1 MLAVIGY
8 FLGWLFTTGTG
19 TTVFVTLAEEVLF
32 VFAVLFITFVLFD
45 GILVF
50 LLPVDEFID
59 NGYNF
64 VLLLLL
70 DLEVGYIVVALDPES
85 GLLLFVFVVRG

>member
-1 MLAVIGY
+1 MLI
-8 FLGWLFTTGTG
+8 TGTG
-19 TTVFVTLAEEVLF
+19 TGTGTAVFVTLVEVLF
-32 VFAVLFITFVLFD
+32 VFAVLFITFVLFY

-59 NGYNF
+59 NGCNF

-70 DLEVGYIVVALDPES
+70 LLLLLDREVGYIVVALDPES

>member
-1 MLAVIGY
+1 MLI
-8 FLGWLFTTGTG
+8 TGTG
-19 TTVFVTLAEEVLF
+19 TGTAVFVTLVEVLF

-70 DLEVGYIVVALDPES
+70 LFDREVGYIVVALDPES